1 MLHSGPELSR
11 LLMEAEALVDESG
24 AAVVVEQLLA
34 ETAEKSG
41 RPRELPV
48 RTLFVAQQLLAFE
61 GDHFLVSVPKLLNHL
76 DAATKRR
83 LGIYRRTVTY
93 RQVQHLFAV
102 IAAVTYDAT
111 DESEAGYLQFDQLT
125 NAIATRG
132 AHAEAA
138 DTTSLALDASDIPSW
153 GTSRYRFAYDEQ
165 GTYIGNELHVT
176 DVDAHWRS
184 KDNPEGKVSFFGY
197 DLTVAVGVREENGP
211 AVPLAVKAMRFRGA
225 THKTMAMGLACVGD
239 AAAKRGVLGDVLMDR
254 GYTMS
259 NDSKDFI
266 LPVRALGGEPIFA
279 LRDNQVGSPGTIRG
293 AVIVDGRPY
302 SPSMPKK
309 LHRIKQVKHT
319 ETYQPNPDVVA
330 EYEAAIKA
338 RSVYAL
344 VPHGAR
350 RPNGAQVYMC
360 PAAAGKLR
368 CPLVASSALLALGT
382 MPAANPPAKARPD
395 TVCSSKFRTFTAE
408 ELPLSQRHIFGSTAW
423 RKSYSRRGEVERHFA
438 RTKDHSQEN
447 IRRGSIRVMGLA
459 KVGLL
464 ISFSLASINRRL
476 AASFERNRNKKPV
489 VKRGRRPGNTVKK
502 FVVVVTAA
510 QGTAAPMPLRV

>member
-11 LLMEAEALVDESG
+11 LLKEAEALVDESG
-24 AAVVVEQLLA
+24 AAVLVEQLLQA
-34 ETAEKSG
+34 AAEKSG

-61 GDHFLVSVPKLLNHL
+61 GDHFLVSVPKLLNNL
-76 DAATKRR
+76 DAVTKRR

-111 DESEAGYLQFDQLT
+111 DQSETSYRTFDELT
-125 NAIATRG
+125 NAIATKG
-132 AHAEAA
+132 AHPDAA
-138 DTTSLALDASDIPSW
+138 NTTSLGIDASDIPSW
-153 GTSRYRFAYDEQ
+153 GTSRYRFAYDDE

-176 DVDAHWRS
+176 DPDAHWRS

-211 AVPLAVKAMRFRGA
+211 AVPLAVKAMRFRAA
-225 THKTMAMGLACVGD
+225 THKTTAMGLACVGD
-239 AAAKRGVLGDVLMDR
+239 AAARQGVLGDVLMDR
-254 GYTMS
+254 GYTIS
-259 NDSKDFI
+259 NDGKDFV
-266 LPVRALGGEPIFA
+266 LPVRGLGGEPIFA
-279 LRDNQVGSPGTIRG
+279 LRDNQLGSPGRLRG

-302 SPSMPKK
+302 SPSMPKR
-309 LHRIKQVKHT
+309 LYRIKQVKHT
-319 ETYQPNPDVVA
+319 ETYQPNPGVVA

-344 VPHGAR
+344 VPHGTR
-350 RPNGAQVYMC
+350 RPSGAQVYMC

-395 TVCSSKFRTFTAE
+395 TVCSAKFRTFSAE

-464 ISFSLASINRRL
+464 IAFSLASINQRL
-476 AASFERNRNKKPV
+476 AASFERNKNKKPV
-489 VKRGRRPGNTVKK
+489 VKRGRRPGVTVKK
-502 FVVVVTAA
+502 FAAIVVAA
-510 QGTAAPMPLRV
+510 QGIVSAVPLRV